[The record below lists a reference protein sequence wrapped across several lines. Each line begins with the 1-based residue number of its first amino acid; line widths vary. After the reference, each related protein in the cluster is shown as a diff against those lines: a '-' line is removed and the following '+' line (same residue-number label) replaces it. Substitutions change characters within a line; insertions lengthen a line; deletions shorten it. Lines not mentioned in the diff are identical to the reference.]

1 MLLQSLLGISD
12 GIIVDDYFIS
22 NQMRKGSA
30 AADSIRRK
38 GRLDRTFFSGT
49 SPEAMETTLLF
60 LRSKYGSVSPGYLD
74 QIGFDERWRQRL
86 VVALILPPTT
96 RSML

>member
-1 MLLQSLLGISD
+1 MLLQSMLGISD
-12 GIIVDDYFIS
+12 ENIVDDYFKS

-30 AADSIRRK
+30 AADAIKIK
-38 GRLDRTFFSGT
+38 GRLDRNFFSGT

-74 QIGFDERWRQRL
+74 QIEFDERWRQRL
-86 VVALILPPTT
+86 VAVLMRPFS